1 MLKPLG
7 NRILV
12 EKYVEDDEAETSKS
26 GLILAQKK
34 HTNMA
39 ASKVVAI
46 GGGLDEKLK
55 DIVPGCTVYYNKST
69 AFEPYEEDGETYFI
83 LEAKEILGI
92 IEE

>member
-12 EKYVEDDEAETSKS
+12 EKYVEEDQAETSAS
-26 GLILAQKK
+26 GLILAKK
-34 HTNMA
+34 KRTNMA
-39 ASKVVAI
+39 ESKVVAI
-46 GGGLDEKLK
+46 GVGMDEKFK

-69 AFEPYEEDGETYFI
+69 AFEPYTEDDKIYYI

>member
-7 NRILV
+7 NRVLV
-12 EKYVEDDEAETSKS
+12 EKYVEDDQAETSAS
-26 GLILAQKK
+26 GLILAKKK

-46 GGGLDEKLK
+46 GVVDEQFK

-69 AFEPYEEDGETYFI
+69 AFEPYVENDKIYYI